1 MIHTRGILCAL
12 NVKGGG
18 DMPVNDFQ
26 SEGLQKAKREA
37 AAFAHLVET
46 SVLRGGRVPT
56 NTTAVDRAIDQGHV
70 AERLYKHFL
79 TQPPPP
85 LIQAL
90 RSLYALEKAV
100 RHKDDAGAQAA
111 LRDVVRAVAVL
122 KRSVKSARVRGK
134 GIPNPVAIYRRLN
147 ADVSGIFFNAR
158 RGNILTVYKHL
169 VGAEQWLSKLSQ
181 EAPAARAEM
190 KKLKQLLSQIRQE
203 VAQGADSEQLFEYAR
218 QAQRITYHMKGK
230 MRGTGE
236 STRSVKPATKEQ
248 GDWREVPDIV
258 RDLKKI
264 IAIMKGVTRGELP
277 SKRSPDNRSWAKWQP
292 PPFSD
297 RLMPIFDERANYM
310 PDEPRKWARVAIN
323 SAMMALRR
331 VKRAIVENDDASYVE
346 HMNSAVR
353 HLELGVQQMNQ
364 EYFKWQRSRVR

>member
-1 MIHTRGILCAL
+1 
-12 NVKGGG
+12 
-18 DMPVNDFQ
+18 MPVNDFQ
-26 SEGLQKAKREA
+26 SDGLQKAKREA
-37 AAFAHLVET
+37 AAFARLVET

-56 NTTAVDRAIDQGHV
+56 STTAVDRAIDQGHV

-111 LRDVVRAVAVL
+111 QDDVRRAVAVL

-134 GIPNPVAIYRRLN
+134 GIPKSVGIYRRLN

-230 MRGTGE
+230 MRGTGK
-236 STRSVKPATKEQ
+236 STRSIKARSSVSVLGNAILGMLRKARSRGLT
-248 GDWREVPDIV
+248 V
-258 RDLKKI
+258 RDVERVMDRTTYIYEMYTLN
-264 IAIMKGVTRGELP
+264 GEP
-277 SKRSPDNRSWAKWQP
+277 EP
-292 PPFSD
+292 P
-297 RLMPIFDERANYM
+297 
-310 PDEPRKWARVAIN
+310 
-323 SAMMALRR
+323 ALRTIYNILPALHR
-331 VKRAIVENDDASYVE
+331 ALQKRDAHAASRAMTV
-346 HMNSAVR
+346 
-353 HLELGVQQMNQ
+353 LETAARYLT
-364 EYFKWQRSRVR
+364 RLP